1 MSRMRTHLLCPVI
14 ILVPPL
20 SLWALGG
27 QLPIPA
33 RHLPDG
39 FGLDQVDL
47 REYYEKNGELL
58 PGKKGIALDLQQ
70 WDTLVE
76 AVPDIN
82 AAIQQQEGPP
92 KSHHKAVPGGESASS
107 HSMLDGHARPAH
119 SQLCCSAAW
128 LDLDTA

>member
-1 MSRMRTHLLCPVI
+1 MRTHLLCPVI
-14 ILVPPL
+14 ILVPPV

-47 REYYEKNGELL
+47 REYYEKDGQLL

-82 AAIQQQEGPP
+82 AAIQQQEGPRKSQP
-92 KSHHKAVPGGESASS
+92 KTAPGGAPASS

-119 SQLCCSAAW
+119 SQLCLSAAW
-128 LDLDTA
+128 LNLDTV